1 MDNDFETKIDLNRL
15 LSKVNIYIHKE
26 KDVKLIEKAFEYA
39 KNKHCNQ
46 FRKSGE
52 PYIIHP
58 LEVSII
64 LAELH
69 AGPNTICA
77 GLLHDVVEDTDTTL
91 EEVANEFNP
100 DVASIVDG
108 VTKINKLQFSSLEK
122 AQVSNHQK
130 MLFAMAKDIRV
141 VIVKLADRMHN
152 MRTLD
157 WMVPEKQ
164 VRIAKETLEI
174 YAPIAD
180 KLGMFHIKSELQDR
194 SLKYIDPVM
203 YTKITNLVHHKE
215 NDKDSIVDRLISNV
229 SKLLD
234 EAHVDYDIKG
244 RMKNTYSIYKK
255 MISQN
260 KDFEDI
266 YDVYA
271 IRVIVDKVEQC
282 YQVLGIIH
290 AHFTPIPNRFKDY
303 IAVPKSNMYQSL
315 HTTVIGPGGQTFEV
329 QIRTKEMDEIAEYGV
344 AAHWAY
350 KENVKY
356 SKEREQYEIAQK
368 LKWYADLVTMT
379 SEETKDVSAEDYVDN
394 IKNDILETNVY
405 VYTPTGDVIEL
416 PQGSTPIDFAYKIH
430 TNLGNKLIG
439 ATINNKIVPLTYE
452 LQNGDIVSIKTSN
465 SSFGPSEDWINIAKT
480 SHAKHKIKAFLNVQ
494 NRDVL
499 IDRGKSSLNNELSSQ
514 KMTFSFDDNF
524 VKNNFPKNQI
534 STVEDMYLE
543 IGKGIL
549 SAKTVVAR
557 IKQAT
562 ESKVF
567 DEEKLQKSIEK
578 NKKLV
583 ATSETGVVVEGLTNP
598 KIRLANC
605 CLPIPGDDIVGFIT
619 KGNGIVVHNCA
630 CQNLNALGSERQ
642 IDLFWGTGIT
652 RKYPTGIKIIAQQ
665 RADLIGNIM
674 NTLSSLNF
682 AVSDLNVKNDQ
693 NLESLIKLKVLVS
706 NTTDLN
712 TLIVNLK
719 KIEGV
724 YNIERI
730 LS

>member
-1 MDNDFETKIDLNRL
+1 MDNDFEAKIDLNRL

-379 SEETKDVSAEDYVDN
+379 SEETNDVSAEDYVDN

-642 IDLFWGTGIT
+642 IDLFWGAGIT

>member
-1 MDNDFETKIDLNRL
+1 MDNDFESKIDFNRL
-15 LSKVNIYIHKE
+15 KEKLNVYIHKE
-26 KDVKLIEKAFEYA
+26 KDLKLIEKAFLYA
-39 KNKHCNQ
+39 KDKHSTQ

-91 EEVANEFNP
+91 EDVTNEFNA

-108 VTKINKLQFSSLEK
+108 VTKISKLQFSSLEK
-122 AQVSNHQK
+122 AQVTNHQK

-157 WMVPEKQ
+157 SMASEKQ

-194 SLKYIDPVM
+194 SLKYIDPEM

-215 NDKDSIVDRLISNV
+215 NDKDSIVDKLIKNVSALLNESNV
-229 SKLLD
+229 
-234 EAHVDYDIKG
+234 VYDIKG

-255 MISQN
+255 MMSQH

-271 IRVIVDKVEQC
+271 IRVIVEKVETC

-315 HTTVIGPGGQTFEV
+315 HTTVIGPNGQTFEV
-329 QIRTKEMDEIAEYGV
+329 QIRTKEMDEIAEYGI

-356 SKEREQYEIAQK
+356 SKEKEQYEIAQK

-394 IKNDILETNVY
+394 IKNEILETNVY

-430 TNLGNKLIG
+430 TNLGNKLVG
-439 ATINNKIVPLTYE
+439 ATVNNKIVPLTYE
-452 LQNGDIVSIKTSN
+452 LQNGDIISVKTSN

-499 IDRGKSSLNNELSSQ
+499 IDRGKSSLTNELSSQ
-514 KMTFSFDDNF
+514 KISFSFDDNF
-524 VKNNFPKNQI
+524 AKTSFPKNQI
-534 STVEDMYLE
+534 NTVEEMYLE
-543 IGKGIL
+543 IGKGLL
-549 SAKTVVAR
+549 SVKTVVSR
-557 IKQAT
+557 IKALT
-562 ESKVF
+562 ESKIP

-583 ATSETGVVVEGLTNP
+583 ATSETGVVVEGLSNP

-605 CLPIPGDDIVGFIT
+605 CLPIPGDEIVGFIT
-619 KGNGIVVHNCA
+619 KGNGIVVHNA
-630 CQNLNALGSERQ
+630 NCQNLSALGSERQ
-642 IDLFWGTGIT
+642 IDLFWGVGIT

-665 RADLIGNIM
+665 RSDLIGNIM

-682 AVSDLNVKNDQ
+682 AVSDLSVKNDQ

-706 NTTDLN
+706 NISDLN

>member
-1 MDNDFETKIDLNRL
+1 MENDFSKKIDFNRL
-15 LSKVNIYIHKE
+15 LEKVNVYIHKE
-26 KDVKLIEKAFEYA
+26 DDLALIERAFEYA
-39 KNKHCNQ
+39 KDKHSKQ

-77 GLLHDVVEDTDTTL
+77 GLLHDVVEDTDTSL
-91 EEVANEFNP
+91 EQLTKDFNS

-122 AQVSNHQK
+122 AQVTNHQK

-141 VIVKLADRMHN
+141 VIVKLADRLHN

-157 WMVPEKQ
+157 AMIPEKQ

-194 SLKYIDPVM
+194 SLKFIDPSM
-203 YTKITNLVHHKE
+203 YTKITNLVHHRE
-215 NDKDSIVDRLISNV
+215 NDKDSIVERLIRDV
-229 SKLLD
+229 SKLLND
-234 EAHVDYDIKG
+234 SNVSYEIKG

-255 MISQN
+255 MVSQN

-271 IRVIVDKVEQC
+271 IRVIVDKVETC

-290 AHFTPIPNRFKDY
+290 AHYTPIPNRFKDY

-315 HTTVIGPGGQTFEV
+315 HTTVIGPQGQTFEV
-329 QIRTKEMDEIAEYGV
+329 QIRTHEMDEIAEYGV

-394 IKNDILETNVY
+394 IKNDILESNVY

-430 TNLGNKLIG
+430 TNLGNKLVG
-439 ATINNKIVPLTYE
+439 ATVNNKIVPLTYE
-452 LQNGDIVSIKTSN
+452 LNNGDIISVKTSN
-465 SSFGPSEDWINIAKT
+465 SSFGPSEDWINICKT
-480 SHAKHKIKAFLNVQ
+480 SHAKHKIRAFLNTQ

-499 IDRGKSSLNNELSSQ
+499 IDRGKSSLSTELSQQ
-514 KMTFSFDDNF
+514 KVTFALDDNF
-524 VKNNFPKNQI
+524 AKNNFPKNQI
-534 STVEDMYLE
+534 NSLEEMYLE
-543 IGKGIL
+543 IGKGLL
-549 SAKTVVAR
+549 SVKTVIAR
-557 IKQAT
+557 IKNVEPKA
-562 ESKVF
+562 F
-567 DEEKLQKSIEK
+567 DEDKLQKSIEK

-598 KIRLANC
+598 KIRLGNC
-605 CLPIPGDDIVGFIT
+605 CLPIPGDKIVGFIT
-619 KGNGIVVHNCA
+619 KGNGIVVHNCK
-630 CQNLNALGSERQ
+630 CLNLASLEHERR
-642 IDLFWGTGIT
+642 IDLFWGSGIT
-652 RKYPTGIKIIAQQ
+652 RKYPTGIKIVAEQ

-693 NLESLIKLKVLVS
+693 NLESLVKIKVLVS
-706 NTTDLN
+706 NTSDLN

>member
-1 MDNDFETKIDLNRL
+1 MDNDFEAKIDLNRL

-39 KNKHCNQ
+39 KKKHCNQ

-534 STVEDMYLE
+534 NTVEDMYLE